1 MKRFIKRREPAEPGS
16 IPDVLGMFTAEVRF
30 YREIAPHVGVRVP
43 VCSEAS
49 EGPEGTVLAL
59 EDLSDWSP
67 GADPVEAALL
77 YAELHGR
84 FLGVAGERWPWLRR
98 GGDGAELVGTLYD
111 RTWPALA
118 ACHDL
123 PTSVRRFG
131 AEMVGHAADAERAS
145 AGAGPLTLIHGDA
158 SSSNQRTGPEGEIA
172 LLDWEDVSAGRGIT
186 DIAWFLVSSVD
197 PERWEEVLGS
207 YPDTATF
214 ATALPSAMVQGLL
227 SFNDTEEGSE
237 EADAWTRRLHEAAI
251 RL

>member
-1 MKRFIKRREPAEPGS
+1 MKRFIKRREPAAPGS

-30 YREIAPHVGVRVP
+30 SREIAPHVGVRVP
-43 VCSEAS
+43 VCVEAS
-49 EGPEGTVLAL
+49 EGPAGPLLVL
-59 EDLSDWSP
+59 EDLSDWAP
-67 GADPVEAALL
+67 GADPVAAALV

-84 FLGVAGERWPWLRR
+84 FLGVAEERWPWLRR
-98 GGDGAELVGTLYD
+98 GGDGAALVGALYD

-118 ACHDL
+118 ARHDL

-131 AEMVGHAADAERAS
+131 AGMVGHAADAERAS

-158 SSSNQRTGPEGEIA
+158 ASLNQRTGPEGEIA

-207 YPDTATF
+207 YADTATF
-214 ATALPSAMVQGLL
+214 ATALPFAMVQGLL
-227 SFNDTEEGSE
+227 SFTDTEEGSE

>member
-1 MKRFIKRREPAEPGS
+1 
-16 IPDVLGMFTAEVRF
+16 
-30 YREIAPHVGVRVP
+30 
-43 VCSEAS
+43 
-49 EGPEGTVLAL
+49 
-59 EDLSDWSP
+59 
-67 GADPVEAALL
+67 
-77 YAELHGR
+77 
-84 FLGVAGERWPWLRR
+84 
-98 GGDGAELVGTLYD
+98 
-111 RTWPALA
+111 
-118 ACHDL
+118 
-123 PTSVRRFG
+123 
-131 AEMVGHAADAERAS
+131 MVGHAADAERAS

-172 LLDWEDVSAGRGIT
+172 FLDWEDVSAGRGIT

-237 EADAWTRRLHEAAI
+237 EADAWTRRLKAAAI